1 MEHRT
6 TILMSQ
12 FITHDVKRFIVERPA
27 GFRFEPGQGVELAI
41 DKDDWREEPRP
52 FTPTS
57 LPDDAALEFIIKG
70 YPEHQG
76 VTRELHRMEAGE
88 ALLMSEPFGSISY
101 RGPGTFIAGGAGI
114 TPFLS
119 ILRMLH
125 RRGELEGNSLIF
137 SNKGPRDIIAEKELQ
152 YLLGEQAHFLCSQ
165 QEDCRCRPGR
175 LNRSVLQNS
184 IKDFSQHFYLCG
196 PPPFVSAINDALAEL
211 GAVPDA
217 VVFER

>member
-12 FITHDVKRFIVERPA
+12 FITHDVKRFVVERPA

-41 DKDDWREEPRP
+41 DNGDWREQPRP

-57 LPDDAALEFIIKG
+57 LPDDVVLEFTIKG
-70 YPEHQG
+70 YPEHEG
-76 VTRELHRMEAGE
+76 VTRELHRLQAGDS
-88 ALLMSEPFGSISY
+88 LLMSEPFGTISY
-101 RGPGTFIAGGAGI
+101 RGAGTFIAGGAGI

-125 RRGELEGNSLIF
+125 ERGELEGNSLIF
-137 SNKGPRDIIAEKELQ
+137 SNKGPGDIIAEQELRH
-152 YLLGEQAHFLCSQ
+152 LLGEQAHFLCSQ
-165 QEDCRCRPGR
+165 HEDCHCQPGR
-175 LNRSVLQNS
+175 VDKQLLQNT
-184 IKDFSQHFYLCG
+184 IEDFSQRFYVCG
-196 PPPFVSAINDALAEL
+196 PPPFVEAINQALVEL
-211 GAVPDA
+211 GATPET

>member
-12 FITHDVKRFIVERPA
+12 FINHDVKRFIVERPA

-41 DKDDWREEPRP
+41 DNSDWREEPRP

-57 LPDDAALEFIIKG
+57 LPDDAVLEFTIKG

-76 VTRELHRMEAGE
+76 MTRELHRLRAGDR
-88 ALLMSEPFGSISY
+88 LLMSEPFGTISY
-101 RGPGTFIAGGAGI
+101 RGPGAFIAGGAGI

-125 RRGELEGNSLIF
+125 KRDELNGNSLFF
-137 SNKGPRDIIAEKELQ
+137 SNKGPDDIIAEQELRH
-152 YLLGEQAHFLCSQ
+152 LLGAQAHFLCSQ
-165 QEDCRCRPGR
+165 QEDCHCRPGR
-175 LNRSVLQNS
+175 VDKHLLQNT
-184 IKDFSQHFYLCG
+184 IKDFSQRFYVCG
-196 PPPFVSAINDALAEL
+196 PPPFVEAINHALVEL
-211 GAVPDA
+211 GATPET